1 MGIPLYFRY
10 LINNY
15 DNIVSNNNQIKQID
29 NLFLDLN
36 CAIHYCCRDILKNI
50 TYDVKMKNRIEE
62 KMINNIIDYIEI
74 LVKYSNPQKLLFIT
88 IDGVAPKAKMNQQR
102 MRRFKKFYEINE
114 VNNIK
119 KDLNMEIESIDEWDT
134 NAITP
139 GTIFMSKLGNSLK
152 TKLIKRECFK
162 DLDIVISDS
171 NIPGEGEHKILQYL
185 RQNKLKSDIN
195 AIYGLDADLIMLS
208 LILKYDNMLLLR
220 ETVEFNNTIHKDGY
234 KFLFLNINKLEE
246 NLIFEIQNRID
257 IQYLTEIEKTN
268 ILNDYIFLSFILG
281 NDFICHSPVISIKNS
296 GIDLIIDLYSRYYN
310 ELKTNLVSIE
320 FKKINHDFLKY
331 IMRDLSLMED
341 TLLIDFNIKRNKKKK
356 PNKIYDTEFDRKKD
370 LLNLYPQ
377 FNREIEKEINQGEKD
392 WRKRYYKL
400 LFNIE
405 SKYEIDK
412 ICHNYLEGLVWNFH
426 YYFYECISWDW
437 CFSHHNPPTFLDIYN
452 YYSNFTSDINLMKF
466 SKNRPVK
473 PFQQLLMVLPQHS
486 RHLLPVKYQSLMID
500 YKSDIIEYYPDNYK
514 INTINKY
521 YLWECAPILP
531 FVITNNIINATKT
544 IILNEEEKNRNKI
557 NKLYIR
563 KI

>member
-50 TYDVKMKNRIEE
+50 TYDVKMKHKIEE

-119 KDLNMEIESIDEWDT
+119 NDLNIEIENVDEWDT

-162 DLDIVISDS
+162 DLDIIISDS
-171 NIPGEGEHKILQYL
+171 NIPGEGEHKILHYL
-185 RQNKLKSDIN
+185 RDNKLKSDIN

-246 NLIFEIQNRID
+246 NLILELKNRIG
-257 IQYLTEIEKTN
+257 IKYLTDIEKKN

-341 TLLIDFNIKRNKKKK
+341 SLLIDFNIKRNKKRK

-392 WRKRYYKL
+392 WRNRYYKL

-412 ICHNYLEGLVWNFH
+412 ICHNYLEGLLWNFY
-426 YYFYECISWDW
+426 YYFYECVSWDW
-437 CFSHHNPPTFLDIYN
+437 CYKYNNAPSFLDIYN
-452 YYSNFTSDINLMKF
+452 YYSVFVSDVNLIKF
-466 SKNRPVK
+466 KKNKPVK
-473 PFQQLLMVLPQHS
+473 PFQQLLMVLPKQS
-486 RHLLPVKYQSLMID
+486 RKLLPYKYQLLMTEIN
-500 YKSDIIEYYPDNYK
+500 SDIIEYYPDNYE
-514 INTINKY
+514 INCINKY
-521 YLWECAPILP
+521 YLWECNPNLP
-531 FVITNNIINATKT
+531 FVITNNIIETTKN
-544 IILNEEEKNRNKI
+544 IKLSEDEKNRNKI